1 MNASSVTAVTTA
13 PTVPV
18 AAVLVTVLKN
28 HDDKIILFFT
38 TTILSYNENTP
49 HTIFLHSLRGKRPY
63 RATKKGVLQGRIK
76 SLSIFKARTWGG
88 LRANTSSC

>member
-38 TTILSYNENTP
+38 TTIHSKKFQVQLRNEEY
-49 HTIFLHSLRGKRPY
+49 L
-63 RATKKGVLQGRIK
+63 VK
-76 SLSIFKARTWGG
+76 SV
-88 LRANTSSC
+88 